1 MSEADRIETLKSK
14 HAQLETELTAEK
26 RKPQPDTA
34 AVAEIKKRKLNV
46 KDAMERLAHA

>member
-26 RKPQPDTA
+26 RKPQPDSA
-34 AVAEIKKRKLNV
+34 AVGEIKKRKLNV
-46 KDAMERLAHA
+46 KDEMERLAHA